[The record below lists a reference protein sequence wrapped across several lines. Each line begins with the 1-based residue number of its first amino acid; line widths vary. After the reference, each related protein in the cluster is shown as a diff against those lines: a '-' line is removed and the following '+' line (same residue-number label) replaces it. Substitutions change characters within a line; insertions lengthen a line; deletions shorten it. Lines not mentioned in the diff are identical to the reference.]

1 MEYKGEVYTRYT
13 NPPEDKETL
22 IRWKI
27 GNIKVYDMFSDGK
40 TWIEWRWTG
49 RWMNKLQWNH
59 CEEPEIEKLY
69 QQSK

>member
-40 TWIEWRWTG
+40 TWIEWKW
-49 RWMNKLQWNH
+49 
-59 CEEPEIEKLY
+59 
-69 QQSK
+69 